1 LNNPNIMSHD
11 DFLLGYRN
19 GRLGCS
25 VSALL
30 TSRLFLVGRIREK
43 QVVTALVGWSVGLL
57 LLASLSVIGFLCLPA
72 LWTLLATGGLLAI
85 FALAFAHGIAGLI
98 VSTALVNPDFFR
110 FMVAE
115 HALSI
120 SADREGILP
129 ELQKVTPLRD
139 NRRAQR

>member
-1 LNNPNIMSHD
+1 LNNPNIMSHN

-30 TSRLFLVGRIREK
+30 TVRLFLIGRIREK
-43 QVVTALVGWSVGLL
+43 HVVITLVGWSLGLL

-72 LWTLLATGGLLAI
+72 LWTLFATGGLLAI
-85 FALAFAHGIAGLI
+85 FALAFAHGIARLI
-98 VSTALVNPDFFR
+98 VSTALVDQDFFR
-110 FMVAE
+110 FMVTE

-120 SADREGILP
+120 SADSEGNLP
-129 ELQKVTPLRD
+129 GLQNVTPLRD